1 MTTGIGNKA
10 AQLREV
16 ADQLDPTTTLTRIG
30 ERARFTV
37 GAVSAVGTA
46 LTALGL
52 LSADRL
58 LQPGLARVVALVA
71 TMTAT
76 TAVALALSYLAL
88 RVTWI
93 NRRNLTEVENWLES
107 ELRRVRY
114 VVWAGRL
121 IVVAVLAAGAAG
133 VLSALLTTPRANLVV
148 QLLQD
153 AGGGKATVQVK
164 IDGGR
169 PGEHYRVSLGRT
181 GAGAAPPLLAAELM
195 ADGSGYAELDATV
208 EGLKGVRSVTA
219 EAWFGNS
226 TLASGTANLASR

>member
-1 MTTGIGNKA
+1 MTTGIGSKS

-16 ADQLDPTTTLTRIG
+16 ADQMDPATTLTRIG

-37 GAVSAVGTA
+37 GAVSAVGTG

-52 LSADRL
+52 LTADRL
-58 LQPGLARVVALVA
+58 LQPGPARVVALVA
-71 TMTAT
+71 TMTAIV
-76 TAVALALSYLAL
+76 AVALALSYLAL

-93 NRRNLTEVENWLES
+93 NRRNLTEVESWLES
-107 ELRRVRY
+107 ELRRSRY

-121 IVVAVLAAGAAG
+121 LVIAVLAAGAAAL
-133 VLSALLTTPRANLVV
+133 LSALATTPHANLVV
-148 QLLQD
+148 QLLED
-153 AGGGKATVQVK
+153 GGGGKASVQVK

-181 GAGAAPPLLAAELM
+181 GAGGAPALLAAELI
-195 ADGSGYAELDATV
+195 ADGSGSAALDATV
-208 EGLKGVRSVTA
+208 EGLKDVGSVTA
-219 EAWFGNS
+219 EAWFDNS